1 MQDFYHQQY
10 PLQTPALLSRWFS
23 FSTAGALERV
33 STSWRC
39 CGVKVD
45 RFFLPA
51 NILGTL
57 RLHCDFVATSGLKLI
72 AQWFRGLS
80 LARSLEFIIDL
91 STGGNGPMISS
102 LGRSRR
108 WFKVIIWRVAPKHIK
123 CFFRFG
129 AAPWT
134 SKIVFEGENTRTA
147 DLCRC
152 NFILES

>member
-1 MQDFYHQQY
+1 MQDFYHHQQY

-39 CGVKVD
+39 CGIKVD

-57 RLHCDFVATSGLKLI
+57 RLRLHCDFVASSGLKLI

-123 CFFRFG
+123 CFFFVLVLT
-129 AAPWT
+129 PWT
-134 SKIVFEGENTRTA
+134 SKIVFEEENTSATRTA
-147 DLCRC
+147 
-152 NFILES
+152 